1 MSLETMTVRSVWC
14 PKCRGAVVGETLT
27 DGVDVLRCVSCGYR
41 AVVADRA
48 DRTSPAPDRLRLHP
62 RPDGFPTAP
71 KRMKTCATCQGSF
84 WPVRGSQRSCEV
96 CRA

>member
-1 MSLETMTVRSVWC
+1 MSLDTMTVRSVWC

-27 DGVDVLRCVSCGYR
+27 DGSGVVDVLRCVSCGYR
-41 AVVADRA
+41 VVTADRV
-48 DRTSPAPDRLRLHP
+48 DLRPVGP

-71 KRMKTCATCQGSF
+71 KRPKTCERCQGPF
-84 WPVRGSQRSCEV
+84 WPVSGRQRVCEG